1 MLANCMNGKNTVF
14 FPSMQFALSYKTS
27 FCYTK
32 PYVMWMSQLMAT
44 RVIYPGTF
52 DPITN
57 GHVDLVVRAS
67 RMFDTV
73 VVAIAAG
80 HHKSPVFTLEERVA
94 LTHQALGHLNNIEV
108 IGFSGLLVNLF
119 REQKATAV
127 LRGLRAVSDF
137 EYEFQLANMNRQL
150 DSQFESIFLTPS
162 EHLSFISSTLVRE
175 IARLKGDVTKFV
187 PAAVAKAFAEKHAA
201 GGW

>member
-1 MLANCMNGKNTVF
+1 MHMSKLM
-14 FPSMQFALSYKTS
+14 S
-27 FCYTK
+27 TK
-32 PYVMWMSQLMAT
+32 VL
-44 RVIYPGTF
+44 YPGTF

-67 RMFDTV
+67 KMFDEV

-80 HHKSPVFTLEERVA
+80 HHKNPVFTLAQRVELA
-94 LTHQALGHLNNIEV
+94 EASLSHVKGIKV

-119 REQKATAV
+119 QEQEATAV

-150 DSQFESIFLTPS
+150 DSQFESVFLTPS
-162 EHLSFISSTLVRE
+162 EHLSFVSSTLIRE

-187 PAAVAKAFAEKHAA
+187 PKAVSTAFAKKLEQ

>member
-1 MLANCMNGKNTVF
+1 M
-14 FPSMQFALSYKTS
+14 
-27 FCYTK
+27 
-32 PYVMWMSQLMAT
+32 T

-52 DPITN
+52 DPVTN
-57 GHVDLVVRAS
+57 GHADLIERAS
-67 RMFDTV
+67 KMFDEV

-80 HHKSPVFTLEERVA
+80 HHKSPVFSLDERVTLVHSA
-94 LTHQALGHLNNIEV
+94 IDHLPNVTV

-119 REQKATAV
+119 QEQKATAV

-150 DSQFESIFLTPS
+150 DSTFETVFLTPS

-175 IARLKGDVTKFV
+175 IARLHGDVAKFV
-187 PAAVAKAFAEKHAA
+187 PAAVNVAFAAKHAK
-201 GGW
+201 GWK

>member
-1 MLANCMNGKNTVF
+1 MHMSKLM
-14 FPSMQFALSYKTS
+14 S
-27 FCYTK
+27 TK
-32 PYVMWMSQLMAT
+32 VL
-44 RVIYPGTF
+44 YPGTF

-67 RMFDTV
+67 KMFDEV

-80 HHKSPVFTLEERVA
+80 HHKNPVFTLQQRVELA
-94 LTHQALGHLNNIEV
+94 EQSLSHVKGIKV

-119 REQKATAV
+119 QEQQATAV

-150 DSQFESIFLTPS
+150 DSQFESVFLTPS
-162 EHLSFISSTLVRE
+162 EHLSFVSSTLIRE

-187 PAAVAKAFAEKHAA
+187 PKAVSEAFAKKLEQ